1 MNETRQLKT
10 INNKTKF
17 EPKMASPAKQLKCRY
32 PFVEFTGKLYLQ
44 GMLQSRPYGIK
55 FARIKWGLQSLTKVD
70 LLDPKSGLVAT
81 FFFWGGKGGVPCT
94 LLHPLL
100 SKCKKSE
107 KTSECQF
114 TRKRVKTTQKQLLST
129 RKREKWEKKWN
140 FSLEKE
146 WKKSESEHEW
156 TPLENVLSSV

>member
-1 MNETRQLKT
+1 MQLFQYVLWT
-10 INNKTKF
+10 CW
-17 EPKMASPAKQLKCRY
+17 SS
-32 PFVEFTGKLYLQ
+32 FVLYTGK
-44 GMLQSRPYGIK
+44 
-55 FARIKWGLQSLTKVD
+55 
-70 LLDPKSGLVAT
+70 
-81 FFFWGGKGGVPCT
+81 
-94 LLHPLL
+94 LL

-129 RKREKWEKKWN
+129 RKREKWEKKWD

>member
-1 MNETRQLKT
+1 MQTLSCK
-10 INNKTKF
+10 
-17 EPKMASPAKQLKCRY
+17 L
-32 PFVEFTGKLYLQ
+32 VE
-44 GMLQSRPYGIK
+44 
-55 FARIKWGLQSLTKVD
+55 D
-70 LLDPKSGLVAT
+70 
-81 FFFWGGKGGVPCT
+81 
-94 LLHPLL
+94 LL

-129 RKREKWEKKWN
+129 RKREKWEKKWD

>member
-1 MNETRQLKT
+1 MNLRGLYK
-10 INNKTKF
+10 
-17 EPKMASPAKQLKCRY
+17 AGGAWAKL
-32 PFVEFTGKLYLQ
+32 
-44 GMLQSRPYGIK
+44 
-55 FARIKWGLQSLTKVD
+55 
-70 LLDPKSGLVAT
+70 
-81 FFFWGGKGGVPCT
+81 GGWEEI
-94 LLHPLL
+94 L

-129 RKREKWEKKWN
+129 RKREKWEKKWD

-156 TPLENVLSSV
+156 TPLENILSSV